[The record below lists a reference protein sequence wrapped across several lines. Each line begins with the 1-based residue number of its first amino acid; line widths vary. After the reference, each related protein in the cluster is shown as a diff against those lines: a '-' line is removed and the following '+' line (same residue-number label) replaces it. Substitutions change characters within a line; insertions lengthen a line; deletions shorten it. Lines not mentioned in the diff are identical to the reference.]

1 MLGEES
7 DKLIGDEDNDNTGV
21 DTNVNAVKD
30 VIESTEED
38 NMKESALDGNSLNE
52 DICDTEVDIDDVE
65 IIDELG
71 LIESE
76 DSDCALKDASDD
88 CSDVVDN
95 GTIVCPDDG
104 DDGDDDS
111 ASDDII
117 DALEYDDSCNED
129 ADLIDESAD
138 IDDDGSNSVVDIII
152 DEVIEVMDGVGV
164 CNDTELIDDVKV
176 VLHRDGVGL
185 SENKSSE
192 LLKRTVIKVVR

>member
-38 NMKESALDGNSLNE
+38 NMKESVPDGNSLNE
-52 DICDTEVDIDDVE
+52 DICDAEVDIDDVE
-65 IIDELG
+65 ITGELG

-104 DDGDDDS
+104 DDGDS

-152 DEVIEVMDGVGV
+152 DEMIEVMDGVGV
-164 CNDTELIDDVKV
+164 CNGTELIDDVKV
-176 VLHRDGVGL
+176 VLHSDGVGL
-185 SENKSSE
+185 SENESSE